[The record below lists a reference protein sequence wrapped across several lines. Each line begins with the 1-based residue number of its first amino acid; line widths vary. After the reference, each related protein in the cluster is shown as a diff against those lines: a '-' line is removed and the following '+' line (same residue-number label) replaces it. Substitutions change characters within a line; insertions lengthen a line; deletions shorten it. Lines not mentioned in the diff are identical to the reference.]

1 MAKHPLPAL
10 RRRILAWYATSARDL
25 PWRATRDP
33 YRIWVSEI
41 MLQQT
46 QVETVIP
53 YYRRFLRAFPT
64 LKFLASADIDD
75 VLKCW
80 EHLGYYARARNLHKA
95 AGIVLRENGGRL
107 PKTADALAALPGVGR
122 YTAAAIASIAF
133 GQDAAALDGNIRRVL
148 CRLFRIQGDTR
159 DTKIQ
164 QQLWALAAELLPLGR
179 AGDFNQ
185 ALMDLGATIC
195 TPRSPACARC
205 PVARH
210 CQARRHMQQD
220 ELPKIN
226 RKKPVPHY
234 RVAVGIVHGKA
245 ANAGRILMAKRKADA
260 LLGGLWEFPGG
271 KIKRGEKPA
280 DAAAR
285 EIREEIGIEVQVGP
299 RAAVVR
305 HAYSHFR
312 VTIEAFHCKHT
323 SGRPRAI
330 ACKEIRWLRPPEIRH
345 LAIPK
350 ASDKIFK
357 ALGRLPLSPAGA
369 LLPNSIVLLSCDSPG
384 RRR

>member
-1 MAKHPLPAL
+1 MSPPVTTL
-10 RRRILAWYATSARDL
+10 RRRILAWYAAAARDL

-46 QVETVIP
+46 QVDTVIP

-64 LKFLASADIDD
+64 LKALAAADIDD

-95 AGIVLRENGGRL
+95 AGVILHDHGGHL
-107 PKTADALAALPGVGR
+107 PMTAEGLAALPGVGR

-148 CRLFRIQGDTR
+148 CRLFRVQANPR
-159 DTKIQ
+159 DGKTQ
-164 QQLWALAAELLPLGR
+164 QQLWALAADLLPSGQ
-179 AGDFNQ
+179 AGNFNQ

-195 TPRSPACARC
+195 TPRSPRCARC
-205 PVARH
+205 PVTLH
-210 CQARRHMQQD
+210 CQARLHKQQN
-220 ELPKIN
+220 ELPKAV
-226 RKKPVPHY
+226 KKTPVPHY
-234 RVAVGIVHGKA
+234 RVAVGVIHGKA

-271 KIKRGEKPA
+271 KINRGES
-280 DAAAR
+280 AAEAAKR
-285 EIREEIGIEVQVGP
+285 EIAEEIGINVKVGE
-299 RAAVVR
+299 RAALVR

-312 VTIEAFHCKHT
+312 VTIEAFHCKHV
-323 SGRPRAI
+323 SGKPRAI
-330 ACKEIRWLRPPEIRH
+330 ACDKIRWLRPQDIRR

-350 ASDKIFK
+350 ASDKILA
-357 ALGRLPLSPAGA
+357 ALKPSAGS
-369 LLPNSIVLLSCDSPG
+369 LQ
-384 RRR
+384 